1 MKDHPDADIKVG
13 SQQGIRQAAGRTWVY
28 FKNQFNSGWKS
39 GVHGTFLCDTDP
51 ASKFAY
57 RERGYG
63 IGTEGNVSF
72 EKAAAKALVQG
83 GAAYAA
89 AKKLVEEYEAEK

>member
-1 MKDHPDADIKVG
+1 MKDHPDAEIKVG
-13 SQQGIRQAAGRTWVY
+13 SQQGIRQAAGRNWVY

-39 GVHGTFLCDTDP
+39 GVHGTVICDTNP

-63 IGTEGNVSF
+63 VGTDGDMSF
-72 EKAAAKALVQG
+72 EKAAARAIGQARKEYEAAKALVK
-83 GAAYAA
+83 A
-89 AKKLVEEYEAEK
+89 YEAEE